1 MNNVPTIQSSSML
14 LDLTIGVY
22 TGRRTDRQTAQE
34 ITASKGAG
42 SRSATSV
49 NKFLFAGDQ
58 DLADIN
64 RWAAHSRDR
73 IARITLPWDDSGTR
87 LLPTE
92 AFFDATHEL
101 DELKK
106 EFDRRVDVFLDSY
119 DTKISNAAFALGR
132 LFDRSEYLTEHE
144 VRRRFSFVYTFSPVP
159 SSGDFRV
166 DIPQEALEQVKSTF
180 TQRTEDRVAEAIN
193 DVTARLHDIIR
204 TMQHKCTIPEDGP
217 RPRIHETTLNQAIEL
232 CDIAKSLNIFKDPAI
247 ESVRA
252 ELESAL
258 SGIDITTLRE
268 SVEVRESVKSK
279 MDALMQKFE

>member
-1 MNNVPTIQSSSML
+1 MSNVPTIQSSSML
-14 LDLTIGVY
+14 LDLTISVY

-34 ITASKGAG
+34 ITKSKGAG

-64 RWAAHSRDR
+64 RWAAHARDR
-73 IARITLPWDDSGTR
+73 VARITLPWDDSGTR

-92 AFFDATHEL
+92 SFFDATHEL

-106 EFDRRVDVFLDSY
+106 EFDRRVEVFLASY
-119 DTKISNAAFALGR
+119 DAKISNAAFALGR
-132 LFDRSEYLTEHE
+132 LFDRSEYLTENE
-144 VRRRFSFVYTFSPVP
+144 VRRRFNFSYTFSPVP

-180 TQRTEDRVAEAIN
+180 TKHTQKRVEEAIG
-193 DVTARLHDIIR
+193 DVTTRLYEVIR
-204 TMQHKCTIPEDGP
+204 TMQHKCTTPEEGP
-217 RPRIHETTLNQAIEL
+217 RPRIYETTLTQALEL

-258 SGIDITTLRE
+258 SGVDITTLRE
-268 SVEVRESVKSK
+268 STEVRESVKSK
-279 MDALMQKFE
+279 MDALLAKFE